1 MTSYLVTHPCTV
13 EDRRGP
19 INLQVGHEITVVS
32 GPCRQLEPFIKM
44 GWLVPT
50 QKFSFKALKMCTVES
65 SQHTTCVMLEG
76 DTIEYGGASSEEE
89 ILSQFPKLKKAV
101 ADGLLVS
108 VTWGYNRVGPYEVEP
123 YMVETYTI
131 PRKPTSDTS
140 DLVAAIGLMAATSIC
155 KVLTSK
161 WPPMPSRV
169 DTSESTCNTQE
180 DEYIER
186 DPVERAHLQSSG

>member
-32 GPCRQLEPFIKM
+32 GPCSQLEPFIKM

-108 VTWGYNRVGPYEVEP
+108 VTWGYNRVGPYEVE
-123 YMVETYTI
+123 TYTI

-140 DLVAAIGLMAATSIC
+140 DLVAALGLMAATSIC
-155 KVLTSK
+155 KLLTSK
-161 WPPMPSRV
+161 RSILPSRV

-180 DEYIER
+180 DEYLER
-186 DPVERAHLQSSG
+186 DQVERSHLQSSG